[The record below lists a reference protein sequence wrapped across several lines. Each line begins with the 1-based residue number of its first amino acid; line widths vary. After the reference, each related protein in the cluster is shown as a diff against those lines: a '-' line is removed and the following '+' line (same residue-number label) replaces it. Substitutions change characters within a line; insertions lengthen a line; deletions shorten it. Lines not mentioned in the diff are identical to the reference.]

1 MNFRF
6 TLKLAPSPSALE
18 TLAVG
23 IFVYPYPVS
32 KTVKLTICPRLL
44 TPIWN
49 DPPSPSSKVTV
60 SPSVYPIPVS
70 IMSTLSIVATASLFP
85 VPLVPPVPSPSPP
98 DVVVVSLPVVVP
110 PSSKTFPP
118 PELVPPP
125 PVVSSAVFPPSPSPP
140 VPSPPVPSSSSSSG
154 GFTPGIESGGVP
166 WVAIKVIDCVVV
178 WIIEPLFCDA
188 IPLSFSAVRV
198 YVRET
203 PDPSDGKFR
212 LFGITVVIAPLS
224 GKESFVSAPDSET
237 VSAFCV
243 SQLSKTSSPVTTFVF
258 DAVKE
263 LITGAS
269 VFTFSEDSPSWLTVR
284 MKVCST
290 TWGEEPWFI
299 LVAFNVNVFVVW
311 VSFGAKVTSSSI
323 TGRVALPTKGKAV
336 YPSICNETSS
346 ALTTFQFKV
355 TELLTVNGL
364 GAP

>member
-70 IMSTLSIVATASLFP
+70 IISTVSIVATASLFP
-85 VPLVPPVPSPSPP
+85 VPLVPPVPSSP

-118 PELVPPP
+118 PGLVPPS

-140 VPSPPVPSSSSSSG
+140 SVSPPSPPIPSSSSASG

-166 WVAIKVIDCVVV
+166 
-178 WIIEPLFCDA
+178 
-188 IPLSFSAVRV
+188 
-198 YVRET
+198 
-203 PDPSDGKFR
+203 
-212 LFGITVVIAPLS
+212 
-224 GKESFVSAPDSET
+224 
-237 VSAFCV
+237 
-243 SQLSKTSSPVTTFVF
+243 
-258 DAVKE
+258 
-263 LITGAS
+263 
-269 VFTFSEDSPSWLTVR
+269 
-284 MKVCST
+284 
-290 TWGEEPWFI
+290 
-299 LVAFNVNVFVVW
+299 
-311 VSFGAKVTSSSI
+311 
-323 TGRVALPTKGKAV
+323 
-336 YPSICNETSS
+336 
-346 ALTTFQFKV
+346 
-355 TELLTVNGL
+355 
-364 GAP
+364 